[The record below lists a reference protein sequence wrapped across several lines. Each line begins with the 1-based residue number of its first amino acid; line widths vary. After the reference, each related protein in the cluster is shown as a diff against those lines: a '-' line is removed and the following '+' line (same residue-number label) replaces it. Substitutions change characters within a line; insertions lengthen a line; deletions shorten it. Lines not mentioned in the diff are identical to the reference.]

1 MTLERV
7 PTGVSGLDRML
18 RGGLLP
24 GTVVLVRGAP
34 GTGKTSLAFQFLIHG
49 ALKGEGGLFITFE
62 EFPESLYRDANSL
75 GIDLAALE
83 REGKLHIVFTSPM
96 VLLESLQ
103 DPNSLIY
110 RRFMASD
117 VRRAVLDSATHFTRI
132 TDDRMKLRQHYTTL
146 VNSLR
151 RERITTLLL
160 AEENRTEYQHAGRGA
175 LSFLADGII
184 LLRYVEIE
192 SEIQR
197 AIVVLKLRGSDHA
210 HEICHYRIAQG
221 GLVVEE
227 AFRGRQAILSGI
239 SRRT

>member
-1 MTLERV
+1 MDIERV
-7 PTGVSGLDRML
+7 PTGVVGLDKML

-34 GTGKTSLAFQFLIHG
+34 GTGKTSLAFQFLIQG
-49 ALKGEGGLFITFE
+49 AQQGEGGLFITFE
-62 EFPESLYRDANSL
+62 EFPESLYRDARSL
-75 GIDLAALE
+75 GLDLEALE
-83 REGKLHIVFTSPM
+83 RQGKLHIIFTSPR

-110 RRFMASD
+110 RRFMESD
-117 VRRAVLDSATHFTRI
+117 IRRAVLDSATHFTRI
-132 TDDRMKLRQHYTTL
+132 TEDRLKLRQHYTAL

-210 HEICHYRIAQG
+210 REICHYRIARG

-227 AFRGRQAILSGI
+227 AFRGRQAILTGI